1 MKFVFIDHLWFLL
14 FILPISLL
22 LLFWVYKRSSFI
34 IPYYF
39 DVKKIH
45 FFQPQ
50 LKANLRTISLFFIS
64 FSFLGPY
71 FEGDNQLVPIINKEI
86 IFLLD
91 VSASM
96 NCEDVQ
102 PSRLKKAKK
111 EIKMMVQRLQ
121 GCKMGLIVFTSFPY
135 VQSPLTNDPKAIEM
149 FLDLLETNQ
158 FANTGTDFRKALL
171 KAAERF
177 TPDSLS
183 NEASKSIILISD
195 GEDFGE
201 KYTSVI
207 ERLKQLNIK
216 VYCVGV
222 GTHQGSK
229 IPKTEGG
236 FFLNNNGEIAIS
248 RLKNQSLKSIS
259 KKFETPYYEL
269 QTINDHL
276 DALSEQL
283 EKEKFTVLGVEEQIK
298 EANFYQW
305 FLFPGFI
312 LLLISNIWIPIKKE
326 GK

>member
-1 MKFVFIDHLWFLL
+1 MNFVFGENLFFLI
-14 FILPISLL
+14 ILLPLL
-22 LLFWVYKRSSFI
+22 LGLVYWVYRRSNFI

-39 DVKKIH
+39 DIQKIQYFH
-45 FFQPQ
+45 PP
-50 LKANLRTISLFFIS
+50 LKAAIRSLCLFFIAIAL
-64 FSFLGPY
+64 LGPY

-111 EIKMMVQRLQ
+111 EIKKIVQRMQ
-121 GCKMGLIVFTSFPY
+121 GSKMGLIVFTSFPY
-135 VQSPLTNDPKAIEM
+135 VQCPLTNDPKAIEM

-158 FANTGTDFRKALL
+158 FANTGTDFRKALA

-183 NEASKSIILISD
+183 KGASKSIILISD

-207 ERLKQLNIK
+207 ELLKQLNIK
-216 VYCVGV
+216 VYCVGI
-222 GTHQGSK
+222 GTTQGSK
-229 IPKTEGG
+229 IPHPDGG
-236 FFLNNNGEIAIS
+236 FFLDNNQKLAVSKLN
-248 RLKNQSLKSIS
+248 NQSLKSIAQR
-259 KKFETPYYEL
+259 FQTPYYEL

-276 DALSEQL
+276 DELADQL

-298 EANFYQW
+298 QANLYQW
-305 FLFPGFI
+305 FLLPGWI
-312 LLLISNIWIPIKKE
+312 LLLITHLWIPVQKE
-326 GK
+326 NL